1 MKQIAR
7 VIQFFTDKLK
17 SYIVTGLFVVLVP
30 SFALGQDFPQ
40 DRKNENKITEEVVP
54 NEPTEKVVPVVPKT
68 APPPTAAGIPYGTIF
83 QLQKPIAC
91 NDTPV
96 IQNFLENMNG
106 MIPITMGTS
115 KNPMGVITS
124 LVQVYANPINDAF
137 AIVEHFVIKK
147 SCIIF
152 QGHDF
157 DIILP
162 AGKLGP
168 KGQNPDRQ
176 AFN

>member
-7 VIQFFTDKLK
+7 AIQFFTDKLK
-17 SYIVTGLFVVLVP
+17 SYIVMGLFVVLVP
-30 SFALGQDFPQ
+30 SFAMSQNLIPNQD
-40 DRKNENKITEEVVP
+40 NENKPVEKIEPKVALEEVVP
-54 NEPTEKVVPVVPKT
+54 KV
-68 APPPTAAGIPYGTIF
+68 APPVRAGVPYGTIF

-96 IQNFLENMNG
+96 IKNFLENMNG
-106 MIPITMGTS
+106 MIPITMGAS

-124 LVQVYANPINDAF
+124 LVQIYANPITDAF
-137 AIVEHFVIKK
+137 AIVEHFAIQK

-157 DIILP
+157 NIILP
-162 AGKLGP
+162 ERYGRSPMK
-168 KGQNPDRQ
+168 PDQQ